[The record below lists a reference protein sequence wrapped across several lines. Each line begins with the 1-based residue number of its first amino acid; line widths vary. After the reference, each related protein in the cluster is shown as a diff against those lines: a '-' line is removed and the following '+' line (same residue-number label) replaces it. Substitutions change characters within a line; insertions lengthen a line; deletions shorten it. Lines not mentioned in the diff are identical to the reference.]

1 MESLLNETQ
10 EIFSQPTAYRSILLL
25 LIAVAAAYILSKFV
39 ANLIIKIAQVVSK
52 HTDNETNE
60 EQFIRLRRV
69 ETYLS
74 VSIAVVRAVIVA
86 VVAYVVW
93 RFISPSSSSGIAA
106 IGAGTLFIVVA
117 GQTLGVLLRDITSGS
132 VIIVEEWFQVGDYV
146 KIEPFMDVS
155 GVVERL
161 TLRST
166 KIRALSGEVIWIHN
180 QQITAAHVTPRGV
193 RTIAVD
199 VFIRDLDRGVEA
211 VNELIK
217 AMPVGPTMLAAP
229 LTANKPE
236 KLADNLWSVTV
247 IGQTAPG
254 REWLMERYFTG
265 EIIAMDEK
273 AENRADRIFMHNPIA
288 RYADPDAIRKFKRA
302 VRARKG

>member
-10 EIFSQPTAYRSILLL
+10 EFFSQPTAYRSILLL
-25 LIAVAAAYILSKFV
+25 LIAVAAAYIL
-39 ANLIIKIAQVVSK
+39 IAQVVSK